1 MERRNLLG
9 RGLFAGL
16 TGMFAAPAAV
26 TAAPAGGGGDD
37 TSEAAARAIDQLRTQ
52 YEFMSDPTELGRSG
66 TIGAIR
72 QQQRTFLMSAHKY
85 PDFIEVGINVW
96 EDVYD
101 WHVKQRQPITA
112 TRLADG
118 RYAMVFMFTTLI
130 LRPEQDANFVGF
142 PFDAEPARR
151 PAP

>member
-16 TGMFAAPAAV
+16 TGMFAAPAAA
-26 TAAPAGGGGDD
+26 TAAPAGGAGED

-72 QQQRTFLMSAHKY
+72 QQQRTFLMSARKY
-85 PDFIEVGINVW
+85 PDFIEVGLNVW
-96 EDVYD
+96 EDVCD
-101 WHVKQRQPITA
+101 WHVKQRQPINA

-142 PFDAEPARR
+142 PFDAEPTRR
-151 PAP
+151 PTP

>member
-16 TGMFAAPAAV
+16 TGMFVAPAAAS
-26 TAAPAGGGGDD
+26 AAPAGGGAED

-72 QQQRTFLMSAHKY
+72 QQQRAFIMSGRKY
-85 PDFIEVGINVW
+85 PDFIEVGMNVW

-101 WHVKQRQPITA
+101 WHVKQRQPINA